1 MGRPQ
6 CEGTLFFGGG
16 DDVTVSPSSLLGLS
30 CLVGLWSC
38 ALAVFMAWSRGWR
51 CWVPTG
57 PALAKAMPRG
67 IRLCLLALRALG
79 LHWLGL
85 SPGGGTPC
93 LFRPWCVHGPFGG
106 RHGARRVVDV
116 MALLTGACQAP
127 FL

>member
-85 SPGGGTPC
+85 SPGGEYLAYSALGVCMDPS
-93 LFRPWCVHGPFGG
+93 
-106 RHGARRVVDV
+106 VVV
-116 MALLTGACQAP
+116 MVFVVWLM
-127 FL
+127 